1 MKSLFKFLP
10 LVIFFVIYKYY
21 DIFLAT
27 KVLIGLSIVSV
38 VGYYLVYKQVDKMML
53 LSNGLLIVFGLLT
66 IKFQD
71 EQFLIWKVSII
82 YMLIATGLI
91 ITTFVTK
98 KSAMQV
104 ALKDE
109 LTAPAHVWRNIN
121 IGMILFLVIC
131 SGLNLYVGWSFEF
144 DFWFNFKMFGMPVL
158 LILFFIG
165 QSIYL
170 FKNATMIEKE
180 TENSVSDEIQRD
192 IKGSDVNN
200 QDLESNEK
208 LIELNQNAADNS
220 IKNEK

>member
-10 LVIFFVIYKYY
+10 LVIFFITYKYY

-38 VGYYLVYKQVDKMML
+38 IGYYLVYKQIDKMML
-53 LSNGLLIVFGLLT
+53 ISNGLLIVFGLLT

-71 EQFLIWKVSII
+71 EQFLIWKVTII
-82 YMLIATGLI
+82 YLLLASGLV

-121 IGMILFLVIC
+121 IGMILFLVLC
-131 SGLNLYVGWSFEF
+131 SGLNLYVGWTFEF

-158 LILFFIG
+158 LVIFLVI
-165 QSIYL
+165 QSVYL

-180 TENSVSDEIQRD
+180 EGADANSSVINQVDESIEAKTDQNENDSTVSINTTEHDDS
-192 IKGSDVNN
+192 K
-200 QDLESNEK
+200 K
-208 LIELNQNAADNS
+208 
-220 IKNEK
+220 